1 MSEWDRVQSRKLW
14 NVNWCDNRVQLNG
27 IGIQIGISLSQ
38 WLLLLINQLQWESVK
53 AAYKHT
59 AYFAKSNIKGRNDAL
74 IWHSLLIINIQLT
87 PLHKDLLLPPS
98 TLSFVRKNFYVNKK
112 IFEILEKC
120 SRWEIWSVCV
130 FLFEVFK
137 KTCNEKSCGKLLF
150 LCTASQA

>member
-1 MSEWDRVQSRKLW
+1 MHLRIFSFVQQLKLFSSDWIKEATEWVSEWDRVQSRKLW

-98 TLSFVRKNFYVNKK
+98 TFVVRTQ
-112 IFEILEKC
+112 E
-120 SRWEIWSVCV
+120 
-130 FLFEVFK
+130 FLR
-137 KTCNEKSCGKLLF
+137 
-150 LCTASQA
+150 